1 MESKDIDSPIPLTE
15 VVTCS
20 GFFLVSFLEELIH
33 HFIHPHRGP
42 KKPPLKR
49 HGEQQEASA
58 SEEPSR
64 QGGQKQNEFELYDR
78 RRKMESIAEKTNNI
92 DEEESASSSATAPQE
107 MDAFIQGLP
116 FKDANQYFS

>member
-49 HGEQQEASA
+49 HGEQQEAA
-58 SEEPSR
+58 EEPSR
-64 QGGQKQNEFELYDR
+64 QSGQKQNEFELYDR